1 MGMGRAPVTTTLAMM
16 AYPQKKRPGS
26 EEPGKSNREASR
38 LGDVGSEDPCLS
50 IALKPRLATEVAEM
64 SHVLRR
70 NTVANLDKF

>member
-1 MGMGRAPVTTTLAMM
+1 MRSNA
-16 AYPQKKRPGS
+16 QKKRPGS

-50 IALKPRLATEVAEM
+50 IAPKPRLATTVAEI
-64 SHVLRR
+64 SHVLRC